1 MPRTVE
7 CGYWGILIMNKENSV
22 KPAVSFARRH
32 VLGDLYSRCDPSLEQ
47 VPVYMEG
54 EEREQLGFADES
66 LGIYRDAFSF
76 HLPDDV
82 CKRLS
87 AGHYLYQFE
96 VEHSDP
102 KATDS
107 RSRVRLVSITLQT
120 RKGYDKPVS
129 RRKSSAAAATVE
141 TA

>member
-1 MPRTVE
+1 M
-7 CGYWGILIMNKENSV
+7 
-22 KPAVSFARRH
+22 
-32 VLGDLYSRCDPSLEQ
+32 
-47 VPVYMEG
+47 YMEG
-54 EEREQLGFADES
+54 EDRELLGFADES

-76 HLPDDV
+76 HLADDV

-129 RRKSSAAAATVE
+129 RRKGVAAAAAVE